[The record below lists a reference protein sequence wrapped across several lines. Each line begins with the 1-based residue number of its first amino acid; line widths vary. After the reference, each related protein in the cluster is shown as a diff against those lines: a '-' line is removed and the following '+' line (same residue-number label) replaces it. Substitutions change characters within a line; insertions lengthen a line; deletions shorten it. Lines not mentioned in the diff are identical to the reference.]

1 VYNGSVSV
9 TGGGADDHEL
19 VSRARRGDVAAYEEL
34 VRRYQGV
41 ATRVARS
48 VAGADAEDVAQEAF
62 VRAYHALDRF
72 RDGASFRPWLLRIVV
87 NLGRNATRAQ
97 ARRELAA
104 ARTPVDRAPAFED
117 DVVLDDDHRA
127 LRDALGRLPPRDREV
142 LTFRYL
148 EGLSEAETSVAL
160 GCRVGTVKSRTS
172 RALDRLRATIDSGT
186 GSGVER

>member
-1 VYNGSVSV
+1 VYNVSVSV
-9 TGGGADDHEL
+9 AGGGADDHEL

-41 ATRVARS
+41 ATRVARA

-72 RDGASFRPWLLRIVV
+72 REGAPFRPWLLRIVV
-87 NLGRNATRAQ
+87 NGGRNATRARSRREQLAARAPVEQ
-97 ARRELAA
+97 ARG
-104 ARTPVDRAPAFED
+104 FED
-117 DVVLDDDHRA
+117 DVVLDDERRA
-127 LRDALGRLPPRDREV
+127 LRDALHRLPQRDREV

-148 EGLSEAETSVAL
+148 EGMSEAETSVAL

-172 RALDRLRATIDSGT
+172 RALDRLRATIESDT